1 MTGGAAGRAPDEAGA
16 DCALGRFSRLVGRF
30 EDGLNV
36 LAAATIFLIMI
47 GTTVGIASR
56 LAGWPIPGFLD
67 VSEQAIAVF
76 AFLGAAYAQRLGAHI
91 RMELGVGALRGRLR
105 WLMEALASAL
115 ALLLVLVL
123 IRYSWDFFLN
133 AYLIGDSTVDYEI
146 PTWPAK
152 LLVPMAF
159 TIWALRLAIEVA
171 GFLRL
176 AIWPGAA
183 PVAVPITPTVAEQ
196 AQHEIRGL

>member
-1 MTGGAAGRAPDEAGA
+1 MTGGAGRAPDEAGA
-16 DCALGRFSRLVGRF
+16 DSALGRFSRLVGRF

-105 WLMEALASAL
+105 WLTEALASAL

-152 LLVPMAF
+152 LLVPIAF